1 MWRVRVDLLLGEAP
15 LLVDAVHQHHVERL
29 GAASMPDTSV
39 GVDEGIGTSRDPVI
53 GLGFWVQAPD
63 VGGAASEA
71 VRLAVDAVAAAC
83 GRELDL
89 YDVTVMPASA
99 VQASV
104 GHEVPRIAD

>member
-1 MWRVRVDLLLGEAP
+1 MRRSWSTRC
-15 LLVDAVHQHHVERL
+15 
-29 GAASMPDTSV
+29 
-39 GVDEGIGTSRDPVI
+39 IGTSSSGWERRRC
-53 GLGFWVQAPD
+53 
-63 VGGAASEA
+63 
-71 VRLAVDAVAAAC
+71 RLAVDAVAAAC